1 MIIGSVCSFVWF
13 VALVVHLLHLPLHV
27 PCLAHALTI
36 VGMKYAQLVIGPAG
50 SGKSTYC
57 AAMARH
63 GEAIGWKISVV
74 NLDPAAE
81 HFDYNPIVDVRDLIT
96 SADVMQDQELRMGPN
111 GALIFAM
118 EYLVQNEDWIEENF
132 ADYDEEY
139 IVFDCPG
146 QIELYAYL
154 NVMNKLVQ
162 HLTRFDFR
170 MCAVF
175 VMDCTFASDRSKF
188 FSGILVSLST
198 LINLE
203 LPFINILSKTDL
215 LTEREKQQLEQML
228 EPHVDLLLEDKRLDT
243 PDDRDWPQ
251 FAALTVALGR
261 LIDDYSLVKF
271 YTLNLEEEDSISDI
285 LLVIDN
291 AIQFG
296 EDADVRIPRDND
308 VEE

>member
-1 MIIGSVCSFVWF
+1 MRSRSAICNNSIVRHMFLTVDNNVW
-13 VALVVHLLHLPLHV
+13 
-27 PCLAHALTI
+27 I
-36 VGMKYAQLVIGPAG
+36 MKYAQLVIGPAG

-63 GEAIGWKISVV
+63 GEAIGRKISIV

-81 HFDYNPIVDVRDLIT
+81 HFDYNPVVDVRDLIT
-96 SADVMQDQELRMGPN
+96 TTDVMQDQELRLGPN

-118 EYLVQNEDWIEENF
+118 EYLVRNEEWVEENF

-139 IVFDCPG
+139 VVFDCPG

-154 NVMNKLVQ
+154 NVMRKLVDQ
-162 HLTRFDFR
+162 LQRFDFR
-170 MCAVF
+170 ICAVF
-175 VMDCTFASDRSKF
+175 IMDCNFAADRTKF

-203 LPFINILSKTDL
+203 LPSVNILSKTDL
-215 LTEREKQQLEQML
+215 LTAREKKELESLL
-228 EPHVDLLLEDKRLDT
+228 EPQVDLLLEDKRLDA
-243 PDDRDWPQ
+243 PQDQDWPQ
-251 FAALTVALGR
+251 FTALTVALGK

-271 YTLNLEEEDSISDI
+271 YPLNLEEEESLMEI
-285 LLVIDN
+285 LLMIDN

-296 EDADVRIPRDND
+296 EDADVKVPRDID
-308 VEE
+308 EQD